1 MRMWSAMRADRRRL
15 LLAGFLGFLASASA
29 VALLGTSGWL
39 ISFAAE
45 MPPVLALGVAA
56 VLVRTFALTRS
67 VFRYAERLVGHDAAF
82 RGLTRLREDVYA
94 RLERLAPVGLTR
106 FTRGDLLSRLVAD
119 VDTALDLPLRV
130 VLPWAQAVAVS
141 VGTVAFLL
149 WLNPGAGVATA
160 IALALGLTLVP
171 WLVARLAARAEA
183 RLAPLRGEVSSTVV
197 ASLAGSSDLLAYGA
211 TGAALQRVRAV
222 DDELTAVARRE
233 SASLGISAGLGIVL
247 QGVAVVAALALAM
260 PAVTSG
266 QLEPVWLAVVALVP
280 LAAYDLLTTLPAS
293 ALALQ
298 RVRASAARVV
308 EVIDSPLPVADPV
321 DRLGPPVAPYAVAVR
336 DLRARWSPDSP
347 LTLRGIDLALAPG
360 ERIGIVGPSG
370 AGKSTLA
377 AVLLGFLSY
386 DGSAM
391 VGGREIREVDGDD
404 LRTCVTLL
412 TQDAH
417 VFDTTIE
424 ANLRLG
430 DAHADQDEMLR
441 MLERV
446 GLHSWLE
453 QQPEALATQV
463 GSGGVTM
470 SGGERQRLAL
480 ARLLLSH
487 RPIMVFDEPTEH
499 LDPATADA
507 LTDVLLEVT
516 DGTSTVLI
524 THRLRDLDRLDRIVV
539 LISGEVVAS
548 GTHED
553 LLAEGGW
560 YADRWRAETEQAD
573 LAALTA
579 SIPAGTAI
587 RRSSR

>member
-1 MRMWSAMRADRRRL
+1 MRMWSAMRAERRRL

-67 VFRYAERLVGHDAAF
+67 VFRYVERLVGHDAAF

-94 RLERLAPVGLTR
+94 RLERLAPVGLAR

-130 VLPWAQAVAVS
+130 VLPWAQAAAVS
-141 VGTVAFLL
+141 VGTVGFLL
-149 WLNPGAGVATA
+149 WLNPGSGAATA
-160 IALALGLTLVP
+160 IALALGLTVVP
-171 WLVARLAARAEA
+171 WLVARLAARAEE
-183 RLAPLRGEVSSTVV
+183 RIAPLRGEVSSTVV
-197 ASLAGSSDLLAYGA
+197 ASLAGASDLLAYGA
-211 TGAALQRVRAV
+211 TGSALNRVRSV
-222 DDELTAVARRE
+222 DEELTAVARRE
-233 SASLGISAGLGIVL
+233 SASLGISAGLGIAL
-247 QGVAVVAALALAM
+247 QGAAVVAALALAM

-266 QLEPVWLAVVALVP
+266 QLAPVWLAVVALVP

-298 RVRASAARVV
+298 RVRVSAARVV
-308 EVIDSPLPVADPV
+308 DVMDSPLPVAEPQHP
-321 DRLGPPVAPYAVAVR
+321 LGPPLAPYALAVR
-336 DLRARWSPDSP
+336 DLRASWSADAP
-347 LTLRGIDLALAPG
+347 LTLRGIDLAVAPG
-360 ERIGIVGPSG
+360 ERVAIVGPSG

-386 DGSAM
+386 DGS
-391 VGGREIREVDGDD
+391 VVIGGREIREVDGDD
-404 LRTCVTLL
+404 LRTCITLL
-412 TQDAH
+412 TQQAH
-417 VFDTTIE
+417 IFDTTIE

-430 DAHADQDEMLR
+430 DAHADRDDLR
-441 MLERV
+441 AVVDRV
-446 GLHSWLE
+446 GLTGWLDG
-453 QQPEALATQV
+453 QPQGLDTEV

-480 ARLLLSH
+480 ARLLLAH
-487 RPIMVFDEPTEH
+487 RPVMVFDEPTEH

-507 LTDVLLEVT
+507 LTDVLLDVT
-516 DGTSTVLI
+516 EGTSAVFI
-524 THRLRDLDRLDRIVV
+524 THRLRDLDRLDRIIVMV
-539 LISGEVVAS
+539 SGEVVAS
-548 GTHED
+548 GTHGE
-553 LLAEGGW
+553 LMAQGGW

-579 SIPAGTAI
+579 SIPVGTAI
-587 RRSSR
+587 RR

>member
-1 MRMWSAMRADRRRL
+1 MRMWSAMRAERRRL

-67 VFRYAERLVGHDAAF
+67 VFRYVERLVGHDAAF

-94 RLERLAPVGLTR
+94 RLERLAPVGLSR

-141 VGTVAFLL
+141 VGTVGFLL
-149 WLNPGAGVATA
+149 WLNPASGLATA
-160 IALALGLTLVP
+160 IALALGLIVVP
-171 WLVARLAARAEA
+171 WLVARLAARAEE

-197 ASLAGSSDLLAYGA
+197 SSIAGASDLLAFGA
-211 TGAALQRVRAV
+211 TGSALKRVRAV
-222 DDELTAVARRE
+222 DEELTSVARRE
-233 SASLGISAGLGIVL
+233 SASLGFSAGLGIAL
-247 QGVAVVAALALAM
+247 QGAAVVAALALAM

-266 QLEPVWLAVVALVP
+266 QLAPVWLAVVALVP
-280 LAAYDLLTTLPAS
+280 LAAYDLLSTLPAS

-308 EVIDSPLPVADPV
+308 EVMDSPLPVADPQYP
-321 DRLGPPVAPYAVAVR
+321 LGPPTAPYALA
-336 DLRARWSPDSP
+336 LRGLQARWSPHAP
-347 LTLRGIDLALAPG
+347 LTLHGIDCAVAPG
-360 ERIGIVGPSG
+360 ERIAIVGPSG

-386 DGSAM
+386 DGS
-391 VGGREIREVDGDD
+391 VVIGGRDIREVDGDD
-404 LRTCVTLL
+404 LRTCITLL
-412 TQDAH
+412 TQEAH
-417 VFDTTIE
+417 IFDTTIE

-430 DAHADQDEMLR
+430 NSHSDHDQLR
-441 MLERV
+441 AVLDRV
-446 GLHSWLE
+446 GLTTWLD
-453 QQPEALATQV
+453 QQPQGLDTLV

-480 ARLLLSH
+480 ARLLLAH
-487 RPIMVFDEPTEH
+487 RPVMVFDEPTEH

-516 DGTSTVLI
+516 EGRSTVLI

-548 GTHED
+548 GTHAE
-553 LLAEGGW
+553 LLAEDGW

-587 RRSSR
+587 RR